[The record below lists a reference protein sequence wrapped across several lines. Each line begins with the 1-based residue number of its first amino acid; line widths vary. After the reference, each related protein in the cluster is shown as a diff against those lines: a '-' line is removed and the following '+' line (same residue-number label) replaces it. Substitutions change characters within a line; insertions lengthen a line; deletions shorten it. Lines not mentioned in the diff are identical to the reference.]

1 MKVRI
6 GREELLT
13 GLQRVQGVVEKRNT
27 MPILSNILLEAKHE
41 GAEIVATDLEIGMRG
56 LYKATV
62 LEAGGVTISA
72 RKLYEIIKELPN
84 SEIELTSGDNNW
96 TAIRLHSEPPVLLWL
111 PHNPDYSRRVSSH
124 LAQRSPS
131 RRWPYPWKAR
141 TLVAR
146 RSPTDLD

>member
-27 MPILSNILLEAKHE
+27 MPILSNILLEAKHD

-84 SEIELTSGDNNW
+84 GDIELRSPCTSAGNLPTPHFLKSVDNSAAR
-96 TAIRLHSEPPVLLWL
+96 TIRLSFTP
-111 PHNPDYSRRVSSH
+111 
-124 LAQRSPS
+124 AGRSP
-131 RRWPYPWKAR
+131 RPKKPTVPCTVRWK
-141 TLVAR
+141 V
-146 RSPTDLD
+146 